1 MTAAL
6 LDPQAAVRL
15 AKLCGMLGSIH
26 PGERAN
32 AALQAHKLVQSLG
45 LTWRDVICVP
55 NGPWTHHLP
64 HDWQRMA
71 KRVPRAR
78 ARLWRR
84 KSLSNVSMLWRG
96 SRPPKNNLNG
106 SQTSSRLR
114 MTAT

>member
-45 LTWRDVICVP
+45 LTWRDVICVS
-55 NGPWTHHLP
+55 NGPLTHHLP

-71 KRVPRAR
+71 KVCRERAHCLTPKEFSFVSNMLLARFAPSPKQMQWLGDIFERVR
-78 ARLWRR
+78 
-84 KSLSNVSMLWRG
+84 
-96 SRPPKNNLNG
+96 
-106 SQTSSRLR
+106 T
-114 MTAT
+114 